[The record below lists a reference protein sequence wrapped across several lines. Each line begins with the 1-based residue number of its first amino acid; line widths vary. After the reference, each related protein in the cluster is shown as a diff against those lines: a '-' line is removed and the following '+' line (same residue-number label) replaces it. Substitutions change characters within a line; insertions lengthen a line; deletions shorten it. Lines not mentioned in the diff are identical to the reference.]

1 MTRIPEKDRDILE
14 QAMYL
19 PMLLTILERD
29 RIIIDNAGFK
39 LKEPYLQ
46 LIEETIKAV
55 QRDLKETRLAMR
67 KGQMKVEQVAR
78 DEAFTMF
85 LFIYKGFEEQHN
97 YFNPRIRNKVQELM
111 EYYLYKR
118 YKPKEKVNI

>member
-29 RIIIDNAGFK
+29 RIIFDKAGFK
-39 LKEPYLQ
+39 LKEPYLH

-85 LFIYKGFEEQHN
+85 LFIYKGFDEQHN

-111 EYYLYKR
+111 EHYLSKGYKS
-118 YKPKEKVNI
+118 KEKANN

>member
-29 RIIIDNAGFK
+29 RIIFEKGHFK
-39 LKEPYLQ
+39 LKGPYMD

-55 QRDLKETRLAMR
+55 QRDLKETKHAMR
-67 KGQMKVEQVAR
+67 IGHMRVEQVAR

-97 YFNPRIRNKVQELM
+97 YFNPRIRNKVQELL
-111 EYYLYKR
+111 EYYLLKR
-118 YKPKEKVNI
+118 FK

>member
-29 RIIIDNAGFK
+29 RVIFNKGHFK
-39 LKEPYLQ
+39 LKAPYME

-55 QRDLKETRLAMR
+55 QKDLKETRSAMR
-67 KGQMKVEQVAR
+67 KGQMKVEQIAR

-118 YKPKEKVNI
+118 FKSKEKVND

>member
-29 RIIIDNAGFK
+29 RLLFEKGGFK
-39 LKEPYLQ
+39 LKTPYLN

-55 QRDLKETRLAMR
+55 QKDLKETKMIMR
-67 KGQMKVEQVAR
+67 KVGMKVEQLAR

-85 LFIYKGFEEQHN
+85 LFVYKGFEEQHN
-97 YFNPRIRNKVQELM
+97 YFNPRIKNKVQGLL
-111 EYYLYKR
+111 EYYLFR
-118 YKPKEKVNI
+118 RFES

>member
-19 PMLLTILERD
+19 PMLITILERD
-29 RIIIDNAGFK
+29 RIIFDKAGFK

-46 LIEETIKAV
+46 LIEETIKVV
-55 QRDLKETRLAMR
+55 QRDLKEARLAMR

-118 YKPKEKVNI
+118 FKEQTH

>member
-29 RIIIDNAGFK
+29 RLLFDKSGFK
-39 LKEPYLQ
+39 LKTPYLN

-55 QRDLKETRLAMR
+55 QQDLKETKLIMR
-67 KGQMKVEQVAR
+67 KVGMKVEQLAR

-85 LFIYKGFEEQHN
+85 LFVYKGFEERHN
-97 YFNPRIRNKVQELM
+97 YFNPRIKNKVTELL
-111 EYYLYKR
+111 EFYLYARFK
-118 YKPKEKVNI
+118 

>member
-1 MTRIPEKDRDILE
+1 MTKIPEKDRDILE

-29 RIIIDNAGFK
+29 RLLFDKSGFK
-39 LKEPYLQ
+39 LKNPYLN

-55 QRDLKETRLAMR
+55 QKDLKDTKLIMR
-67 KGQMKVEQVAR
+67 KAGMKVEQLAK

-85 LFIYKGFEEQHN
+85 LFVYKGF
-97 YFNPRIRNKVQELM
+97 
-111 EYYLYKR
+111 
-118 YKPKEKVNI
+118 

>member
-29 RIIIDNAGFK
+29 RIIIDNTGFK
-39 LKEPYLQ
+39 LKEAYLH

-55 QRDLKETRLAMR
+55 QRDLKETKNVMR
-67 KGQMKVEQVAR
+67 KEQMRVEQVAR
-78 DEAFTMF
+78 VEAFTMF

-97 YFNPRIRNKVQELM
+97 YFNPRIRNKVQELL
-111 EYYLYKR
+111 EFYLYKR
-118 YKPKEKVNI
+118 FT

>member
-29 RIIIDNAGFK
+29 RIIFDKAGFK

-55 QRDLKETRLAMR
+55 QRDIKETRLAMR
-67 KGQMKVEQVAR
+67 KGQMKVEQIAR

-97 YFNPRIRNKVQELM
+97 YFNPRIRNKVQELL

-118 YKPKEKVNI
+118 FKAPLN

>member
-29 RIIIDNAGFK
+29 RNIFDKGQFK
-39 LKEPYLQ
+39 LKGPYLQ
-46 LIEETIKAV
+46 LIEETINAV
-55 QRDLKETRLAMR
+55 QRDLKEVKSAMR
-67 KGQMKVEQVAR
+67 KGQMRVEQVAR

-97 YFNPRIRNKVQELM
+97 YFNPRIRNKVQELL
-111 EYYLYKR
+111 ELYLYKR
-118 YKPKEKVNI
+118 LN

>member
-111 EYYLYKR
+111 EYYFSKGYKS
-118 YKPKEKVNI
+118 KEKSQ

>member
-29 RIIIDNAGFK
+29 RIIIDKAGFK

-46 LIEETIKAV
+46 LIEETIKAI
-55 QRDLKETRLAMR
+55 QRDLKETRNAMR
-67 KGQMKVEQVAR
+67 KGQMKVEQLAR

-111 EYYLYKR
+111 NHYLFSDFFQ
-118 YKPKEKVNI
+118 